1 MGTDTVKP
9 GTGYLDK
16 TPLVTAMQ
24 WLGLVEHELL
34 LFAAV
39 WFALGALDE
48 IIVDMLWLRLR
59 LMRRA
64 DAVQLEGDG
73 IAPLRGIAA
82 VLVPAWQEAAV
93 VGAML
98 AHCLKS
104 WPQAELRI
112 YAGCYRNDIHTLR
125 AMISSASDPRLRI
138 VVHDKEGPTTKADC
152 LNRLY
157 DALRADELRGG
168 FRARSVILHDAED
181 MVHPAALSLLD
192 SGLDHADFVQ
202 LPVRPEPQAASPW
215 IGGHYSDEFAES
227 HGKAMVVRD
236 WLGVGLPS
244 AGVGCAFRR
253 DAIAA
258 IAARRGSDHPFAA
271 ESLTEDYECGLLIAE
286 MGGTARFV
294 RARDV
299 HGGLVATREFF
310 PATLGSAVRQKTRW
324 LHGIAFQG
332 WERLGWNGGLTE
344 LWMRLRDRRG
354 PMVALVLAAAYL
366 IAVLAPLLWLGEA
379 TGFYQPRVESAQ
391 MKALLWFNVGALI
404 WRLAFRIAFTAREY
418 GWVEGLR
425 AVVRMPIGNIIAIM
439 AARRA
444 LRAYW
449 RGLRGDQVTWDKTVH
464 AFHPTHGPGAAAQAV
479 AAGVGAGAGAG
490 MAAG

>member
-1 MGTDTVKP
+1 
-9 GTGYLDK
+9 
-16 TPLVTAMQ
+16 
-24 WLGLVEHELL
+24 
-34 LFAAV
+34 
-39 WFALGALDE
+39 
-48 IIVDMLWLRLR
+48 
-59 LMRRA
+59 
-64 DAVQLEGDG
+64 
-73 IAPLRGIAA
+73 
-82 VLVPAWQEAAV
+82 VLVPAWQEASV

-104 WPQAELRI
+104 WPHAELRI

-157 DALRADELRGG
+157 AALCADERRGG

-192 SGLDHADFVQ
+192 SGLDDADFVQ

-253 DAIAA
+253 EAIAA
-258 IAARRGSDHPFAA
+258 IAARRGSDQPFAA

-286 MGGTARFV
+286 LGGSARFV
-294 RARDV
+294 RARDRA
-299 HGGLVATREFF
+299 GDLVATREFF
-310 PATLGSAVRQKTRW
+310 PATLATAVRQKTRW

-332 WERLGWNGGLTE
+332 WERLGWSGGLTE

-354 PMVALVLAAAYL
+354 PLVAVVLTAAYL
-366 IAVLAPLLWLGEA
+366 IAILAPVLWLGEA
-379 TGFYQPRVESAQ
+379 TGLYRPHAESAQ
-391 MKALLWFNVGALI
+391 MKALLWFNVVALF
-404 WRLAFRIAFTAREY
+404 WRMAFRVAFTAREY

-425 AVVRMPIGNIIAIM
+425 AIVRMPIGNVIAIM

-449 RGLRGDQVTWDKTVH
+449 RGLRGGTVSWDKTVH
-464 AFHPTHGPGAAAQAV
+464 AFHPTLKPGVTATAS
-479 AAGVGAGAGAG
+479 GAG